1 MYTKF
6 YYLKIDAQSNKM
18 KIKIEDIIF
27 GTLAVLSIGIWY
39 FILVISNSPL
49 ISIIFLWVAMFSIS
63 LLYIYVYKNKKRD
76 KKILRIRFLVSGI
89 PIYPMMIYYI
99 YKIVFDN
106 GIPKDQKFLPL
117 YVLIPALFL
126 NGIILYFYEI
136 KKDYK

>member
-99 YKIVFDN
+99 YKIVFDS
-106 GIPKDQKFLPL
+106 GIPKDQKFLPV
-117 YVLIPALFL
+117 YVLLPALFL